1 MLLPVQSPPS
11 AAPPGAPPSAPAPSL
26 LPREHG
32 AWGQLAFPLAT
43 GLNIGRPGPAA
54 FLLGAAVVAAFF
66 GHEPLLVVLGQ
77 RGGRARDAGGRRALR
92 ALAVAGIAAA
102 ALAVAGL
109 WLSGPSARL
118 AVLPAL
124 TLGAA
129 AIVAAS
135 ARLERTTAG
144 ELVVASAL
152 ASCAAPVALAGGA
165 TTLAARSAAL
175 AWGAA
180 FTAAILPVRAVLQRT
195 RTRGDVDV
203 RPLAAL
209 AVIGLQGVAIT
220 AAAHGV
226 VAWAGAL
233 GILPM
238 FAAGLAITALPL
250 RAQRLTEVGW
260 AIVGAGVATLLALVY
275 GLRAA

>member
-1 MLLPVQSPPS
+1 MPVPAESPSTGAP
-11 AAPPGAPPSAPAPSL
+11 AAPGPSL
-26 LPREHG
+26 FPREHG

-54 FLLGAAVVAAFF
+54 FLLCAAVVAAFL

-77 RGGRARDAGGRRALR
+77 RGHRARDAHVRRALR
-92 ALAVAGIAAA
+92 ALAVSGGAAA
-102 ALAVAGL
+102 ALAAAGL
-109 WLSGPSARL
+109 WLSSPEARL
-118 AVLPAL
+118 AGLPAL

-144 ELVVASAL
+144 ELVVAAAL
-152 ASCAAPVALAGGA
+152 AACAAPVARAGGA
-165 TTLAARSAAL
+165 TPLAAWSAAL
-175 AWGAA
+175 AWAAA
-180 FTAAILPVRAVLQRT
+180 FTAAILPVRAVLLRART
-195 RTRGDVDV
+195 KGEVDR

-209 AVIGLQGVAIT
+209 AVIALQGVAIT

-233 GILPM
+233 GILPV
-238 FAAGLAITALPL
+238 FAAGLAITVLPI
-250 RAQRLTEVGW
+250 RPQRLTEVGW
-260 AIVGAGVATLLALVY
+260 SIVGASVATLLALVY
-275 GLRAA
+275 GLRA